1 MRYIKFIMSKGDPI
15 TLPEDKALSVIKSQD
30 QIVCVGDE
38 NGNWT
43 GITINKAHIVDTI
56 IDNDAA
62 RAAQMSTPRLE
73 EAPISEEQRK
83 KNLEKLQEIKKN
95 IFKKL

>member
-1 MRYIKFIMSKGDPI
+1 MRYIKFIMSKGDQI
-15 TLPEDKALSVIKSQD
+15 TLPEEKALSVIKSKD
-30 QIVCVGDE
+30 QIVCVGDD

-56 IDNDAA
+56 VNVDATIN
-62 RAAQMSTPRLE
+62 AQTSNPRLE
-73 EAPISEEQRK
+73 EYNISEEQRN
-83 KNLEKLQEIKKN
+83 KNIETLKAMKLK